1 MSFSQ
6 RQTGRL
12 RPWGIG
18 VAVLLLLGLFSVQT
32 ALAHVRVD
40 VGPYAIVFGWLT
52 EPPIV
57 GERNAVIVEISQ
69 DGEPVTGAEVNLSIE
84 LLYGSES
91 FRANLNPTTT
101 PGFYTVDVFPTI
113 RGQYQVRLFGE
124 LPETAV
130 DVTAEPEPV
139 FAGDRIQFP
148 EPLPDSWELQ
158 KTIHTLENNLQ
169 SARTISMVAVV
180 TAVLALL
187 LAIFGLVRKR

>member
-1 MSFSQ
+1 MPSLKS
-6 RQTGRL
+6 QTGNL
-12 RPWGIG
+12 RPLFVG
-18 VAVLLLLGLFSVQT
+18 LLLFFSLWLVSVPT
-32 ALAHVRVD
+32 ASAHVRVD

-69 DGEPVTGAEVNLSIE
+69 DGEPVTGAEADLSIE

-113 RGQYQVRLFGE
+113 RGQYQVRLFGD
-124 LPETAV
+124 LAETAV

-148 EPLPDSWELQ
+148 EPLPDARELQ
-158 KTIHTLENNLQ
+158 RTITTLETNLQ
-169 SARTISMVAVV
+169 SARTITYIAVA